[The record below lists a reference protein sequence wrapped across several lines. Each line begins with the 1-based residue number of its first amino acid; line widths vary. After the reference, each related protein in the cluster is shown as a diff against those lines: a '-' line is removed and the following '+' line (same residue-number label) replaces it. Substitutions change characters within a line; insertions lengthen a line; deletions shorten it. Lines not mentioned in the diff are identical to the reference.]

1 MLRGRNIYSKP
12 VTYCYNLIEKKLDLY
27 GFLFVRSSVTKG
39 EKDMKF
45 IV

>member
-1 MLRGRNIYSKP
+1 MEISKKN
-12 VTYCYNLIEKKLDLY
+12 VDLY
-27 GFLFVRSSVTKG
+27 YFFAVYCSMTKG